1 MNASPAPKET
11 LAAQMRKLTTN
22 ERMWVKALAENK
34 SVPYEQAIPYV
45 LTFRDPR

>member
-1 MNASPAPKET
+1 MSAAPAAAET
-11 LAAQMRKLTTN
+11 LAAKMRKLTTE